1 MPKKKEIVEFTI
13 DENEFGGKA
22 YGYIDNTKI
31 SVKNA
36 IKGQKVKAIISK
48 VRNNKAEAKVME
60 VLERS
65 ALEQEESCLHF
76 GICGGCFKQTVPYND
91 QLEMKENQVKKLF
104 QELNIEYNEWM
115 GIEGSP
121 LPYTYRN
128 KMEFSFGDEEK
139 GGPLTLGM
147 HKKGRHYDIVTVDE
161 CLIMD
166 KDFRKILTTILEY
179 FKEKNVP
186 YYNSRRHIGYLRHLV
201 VRKAYFTK
209 EILINLVTTTQVEH
223 DMNELRDIIVN
234 INFEGKLVG
243 LLHTFNDNLADT
255 VQSDKTDILYGQDFV
270 MEELLGLKFKIS
282 AFSFFQTNSPG
293 AEKLY
298 SIVRDFV
305 GNSDNQTVFDLYCG
319 TGTIGQI
326 VAQNAKKVIGIEL
339 IEDAV
344 EAANNNA
351 KLNNLNNC
359 TFIAGDVKEK
369 IKEVRDKPD
378 IIILDPPR
386 AGIHPQALQDIIAF
400 NAPQIV
406 YVSCNPK
413 TLVRDLVELRN
424 KGYEIKKVKCM
435 DMFPHTPH
443 VETVVLLSHKKSQA
457 SSPSL

>member
-1 MPKKKEIVEFTI
+1 MPKKKEIVEFII

-36 IKGQKVKAIISK
+36 IKGQKVKAVISK
-48 VRNNKAEAKVME
+48 MRNNKAEAKIME

-65 ALEQEESCLHF
+65 PLEKETACNHF
-76 GICGGCFKQTVPYND
+76 GICGGCFKQSVSYED
-91 QLEMKENQVKKLF
+91 QLEMKENQAKKLF
-104 QELNIEYNEWM
+104 KELNIEAGEWL
-115 GIEGSP
+115 GIAGSP
-121 LPYTYRN
+121 LTYNYRN

-147 HKKGRHYDIVTVDE
+147 HKKGRHYDIVTVDK

-166 KDFRKILTTILEY
+166 EDFRKVLTLVLNY
-179 FKEKNVP
+179 FREKKVP
-186 YYNSRRHIGYLRHLV
+186 YYNSRSHVGYLRHLV
-201 VRKAYFTK
+201 VRKTHFTK
-209 EILINLVTTTQVEH
+209 EIIVNLVTTTQMEVNM
-223 DMNELRDIIVN
+223 DGLTDIIKKAD
-234 INFEGKLVG
+234 FEGTLVG

-255 VQSDKTDILYGQDFV
+255 VQSDKTDILCGQDFV
-270 MEELLGLKFKIS
+270 TEELLGLKFKIS
-282 AFSFFQTNSPG
+282 AFSFFQTNSSG

-305 GNSDNQTVFDLYCG
+305 GNSANQTVFDLYCG

-326 VAQNAKKVIGIEL
+326 VAQNASKVIGIEL
-339 IEDAV
+339 ISDAV
-344 EAANNNA
+344 DAANNNA
-351 KLNNLNNC
+351 KLNGLTNC

-369 IKEVRDKPD
+369 IKEIKDKPD

-413 TLVRDLVELRN
+413 TLVRDLAELQD
-424 KGYEIKKVKCM
+424 KGYTVKKVKCM

-443 VETVVLLSHKKSQA
+443 IECVVEIQKIGR
-457 SSPSL
+457 

>member
-1 MPKKKEIVEFTI
+1 MPKKKEIVELII

-22 YGYIDNTKI
+22 YGYIDNTKVY
-31 SVKNA
+31 VKNA
-36 IKGQKVKAIISK
+36 IKGQKVKAVISK

-60 VLERS
+60 ILERS
-65 ALEQEESCLHF
+65 PLEKEESCIHF
-76 GICGGCFKQTVPYND
+76 GICGGCFKQPVPYEN

-104 QELNIEYNEWM
+104 EDVKIEPNEWL

-121 LPYTYRN
+121 LCYTYRN

-166 KDFRKILTTILEY
+166 EDFRKILTMILEY
-179 FKEKNVP
+179 FKDKEIP
-186 YYNSRRHIGYLRHLV
+186 YYNSRRHVGYLRHLV
-201 VRKAYFTK
+201 VRKTYFTN
-209 EILINLVTTTQVEH
+209 EILINLVTTTQLEH
-223 DMNELRDIIVN
+223 NMDDLVTKIKDVN
-234 INFEGKLVG
+234 YDGKLVG
-243 LLHTFNDNLADT
+243 LLHTFNDNLADI
-255 VQSDKTDILYGQDFV
+255 VQSDKTEILYGQDFV
-270 MEELLGLKFKIS
+270 TEELLGLKFKIS
-282 AFSFFQTNSPG
+282 AFSFFQTNSAG

-305 GNSDNQTVFDLYCG
+305 GNADNKTVFDLYCG

-326 VAQNAKKVIGIEL
+326 VAQNASKVIGIEL
-339 IEDAV
+339 IDDAV
-344 EAANNNA
+344 KAANNNA

-369 IKEVRDKPD
+369 IKEINENPD

-386 AGIHPQALQDIIAF
+386 AGIHPQALKDIIDF
-400 NAPQIV
+400 DAPQIV

-413 TLVRDLVELRN
+413 TLVRDLVELKN
-424 KGYEIKKVKCM
+424 KGYEVIKVKCM

-443 VETVVLLSHKKSQA
+443 VECVVKLYRK
-457 SSPSL
+457 